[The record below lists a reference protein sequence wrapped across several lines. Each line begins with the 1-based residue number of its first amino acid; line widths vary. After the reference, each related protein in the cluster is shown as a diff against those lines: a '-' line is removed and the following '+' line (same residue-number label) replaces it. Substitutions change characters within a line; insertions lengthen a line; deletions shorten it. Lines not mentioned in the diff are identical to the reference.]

1 MKLGKL
7 KLDIKE
13 GIKKEWVISNGIGGF
28 ASSTVIG
35 ANIRK
40 YHGLLIASLNPPTN
54 RYLVLSKLDENVT
67 IKGKNYP
74 LFTNFCKT
82 YISGGYKNLASFEK
96 EYYPQYTYQV
106 EDCTITKSIS
116 MIYGKNATVV
126 SYEIKTGANPINMSI
141 SPLINFRNIHELT
154 PTIDFEVKQKM
165 DKTSIKITIAGAK
178 NHPIY
183 MQMSEG
189 TYTPFENDLFKNMY
203 YIREEERG
211 YEAEENLPCTG
222 IFNIC
227 VDANTT
233 KEVYF
238 VASIDE
244 KIDMADAQNTFENE
258 KERLDSIVNNSNLI
272 LEGKKLNRF
281 QKEKNQVMKD
291 LIITSDSFIVS
302 RFKDN
307 CANGKVDDSPYKTI
321 IAGYPWFAD
330 WGRDSLISLEGLC
343 LVQNRIED
351 AKKILLN
358 WVNTINSGL
367 VANAYDD
374 KTGKLL
380 YNSVDASLL
389 LFEATNRFIKY
400 TKDYD
405 FVKKEI
411 YPKLVDIYNNYKS
424 GISLE
429 RNNIFIDKD
438 GLLYSGTKETQNTWM
453 DAKIN
458 DFVVTPRNGKAVE
471 INALWYNA
479 LKTLLELAKKY
490 GDAKIVSKIK
500 LLPTKFK
507 KQFVKNF
514 YNDKGKYLFDV
525 VGNNKIR
532 PNQLFALS
540 LTYPVIDPTSEI
552 GSDIIDIVDKK
563 LLLSHGI
570 KTLARGDED
579 FTAEYEGGPLQRD
592 MAYHQGPA
600 WPWLLGL
607 YYDALNNLVQAEK
620 DKSKKKKAEDKL
632 KRFIDDIYITYKKEI
647 YNSEGICSISEL
659 YNSKLPY
666 KSGGAI
672 SQAWSVA
679 EVLRIIL
686 NH

>member
-13 GIKKEWVISNGIGGF
+13 GIKREWIISNGIGGF
-28 ASSTVIG
+28 ASSTIIG

-40 YHGLLIASLNPPTN
+40 YHGLLIAALNPPTN
-54 RYLVLSKLDENVT
+54 RYLILSKLDENVN

-82 YISGGYKNLASFEK
+82 YISDGYKNLASFEK
-96 EYYPQYTYQV
+96 EYYPIYTYKID
-106 EDCTITKSIS
+106 DCIIEKSIS
-116 MIYGKNATVV
+116 MIYGKNATVI
-126 SYEIKTGANPINMSI
+126 SYNITTGTNPIDINI
-141 SPLINFRNIHELT
+141 SPIINYRNIHDLSKSCSFEL
-154 PTIDFEVKQKM
+154 KQKM
-165 DKTSIKITIAGAK
+165 NQTSTKVIVDNNK

-183 MQMSEG
+183 MQISEG
-189 TYTPFENDLFKNMY
+189 SYTPFENDLFKNMY

-211 YEAEENLPCTG
+211 YDAEENLPCAG
-222 IFNIC
+222 MFNISIP
-227 VDANTT
+227 ANTN
-233 KEVYF
+233 KIVYF
-238 VASIDE
+238 VVSIDD
-244 KIDMADAQNTFENE
+244 KIDMDVASQNFENE
-258 KERLDSIVNNSNLI
+258 KNRLDALIENTGLI
-272 LEGKKLNRF
+272 LKGNKLNRF
-281 QKEKNQVMKD
+281 QKEKNQVIKD

-302 RFKDN
+302 RFKGNSGCNSDP
-307 CANGKVDDSPYKTI
+307 AYKSI

-343 LVQNRIED
+343 LVQNRFDD

-374 KTGKLL
+374 LNGKLH

-389 LFEATNRFIKY
+389 LFEATNRYLKY
-400 TKDYD
+400 TQDYD

-411 YPKLVDIYNNYKS
+411 YPKLIEIYNAYKA

-429 RNNIFIDKD
+429 RNNIFVDKD
-438 GLLYSGTKETQNTWM
+438 GLLFSGTSETQNTWM

-458 DFVVTPRNGKAVE
+458 DYVVTPRNGKAVE

-479 LKTLLELAKKY
+479 IKTILELAKVYK
-490 GDAKIVSKIK
+490 DQKIISKLK
-500 LLPTKFK
+500 LVPSRIK
-507 KQFVKNF
+507 KQFIKSF
-514 YNDKGKYLFDV
+514 YLPKEKYLYDV
-525 VGNNKIR
+525 VGNNKLR

-540 LTYPVIDPTSEI
+540 LTNPVIDPTSEI
-552 GSDIIDIVDKK
+552 CENIIDIVDKK
-563 LLLSHGI
+563 LLLSHGL

-579 FTAEYEGGPLQRD
+579 YIAEYEGGPLQRD

-607 YYDALNNLVQAEK
+607 YFDALNNMIKIEK
-620 DKSKKKKAEDKL
+620 DKSKKKKLEDKR
-632 KRFIDDIYITYKKEI
+632 KRFIDDTYITYKKEI
-647 YNSEGICSISEL
+647 YNSEGVCTISEL

-666 KSGGAI
+666 KPGGTI
-672 SQAWSVA
+672 SQAWSVS
-679 EVLRIIL
+679 EVLRIIMC
-686 NH
+686 H